1 MMEKIK
7 LYKCNAMI
15 IDESKS
21 MLFDS
26 TSFNTIANIVTE
38 YIFAYSK
45 TEATN
50 IFENRYENNVHLT
63 VSEVKFLP
71 ATISTFLPGLII
83 YKNKYNSTIEDN
95 ELTLNVERS
104 DNK

>member
-21 MLFDS
+21 KLFGS
-26 TSFNTIANIVTE
+26 TSFNTIANIITE

-63 VSEVKFLP
+63 VSEVN
-71 ATISTFLPGLII
+71 ILPGLII

>member
-63 VSEVKFLP
+63 ISEVNIL
-71 ATISTFLPGLII
+71 SGLII